1 MNLIIP
7 KSENKGVG
15 YTYEVT
21 EEQIR
26 EHQKKSIED
35 ILCWLYDLNL
45 FLKLVQ
51 TDEEKERMK
60 RFKNK
65 KVSWE

>member
-1 MNLIIP
+1 MNLITP
-7 KSENKGVG
+7 KPENKGVG

-35 ILCWLYDLNL
+35 ILCWLC
-45 FLKLVQ
+45 
-51 TDEEKERMK
+51 TI
-60 RFKNK
+60 
-65 KVSWE
+65 

>member
-1 MNLIIP
+1 MNFIIP
-7 KSENKGVG
+7 KPENNGVG

-65 KVSWE
+65 KVSWV

>member
-1 MNLIIP
+1 MNLITP
-7 KSENKGVG
+7 KPENKGVG